1 MVRYFEEISAD
12 ETHDLGSYRADREE
26 LLSFARRYDPQL
38 IHTDPEVAKETMYG
52 GLIASG
58 WHTASA
64 CMALL
69 VEEFLRETATLGSFG
84 LEELRWRT
92 PVRPGDTVY
101 VELDVLDTTPSSSRE
116 DRGYVDLEVS
126 AENADGEEVI
136 YWRSTNI
143 FLTRDAGDAWPLS
156 TDG

>member
-1 MVRYFEEISAD
+1 MVRYFGEISAG
-12 ETHDLGSYRADREE
+12 ETHDLGSYTADREE

-38 IHTDPEVAKETMYG
+38 IHTDPEVAQETMYG

-92 PVRPGDTVY
+92 PVRPGDTVS

-126 AENADGEEVI
+126 AENGDGEEVI